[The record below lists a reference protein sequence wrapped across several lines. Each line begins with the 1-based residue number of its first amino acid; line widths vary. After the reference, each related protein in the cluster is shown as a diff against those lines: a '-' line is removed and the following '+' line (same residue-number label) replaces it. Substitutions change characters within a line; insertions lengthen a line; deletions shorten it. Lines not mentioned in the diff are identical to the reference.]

1 MNNHISKNTLNYI
14 RRLFPIVFIL
24 ISLSGKGQYRELIYY
39 RVPVGAIKYFH
50 PDETVFF
57 KLKSEDKFDVRKG
70 TIRLITDT
78 SYEIGNVRFKPDN
91 LKWISTKPSIGLRVL
106 KNFAGS
112 LIIATGIAS
121 IAYGIS
127 VFPNDELK
135 KKDKD
140 AFHNENV
147 KAINYCLGG
156 LALAAISI
164 PVYGIHP
171 RRYSVSKK
179 WRVKYQR

>member
-1 MNNHISKNTLNYI
+1 MRNLFNNEMSFFRNISTL
-14 RRLFPIVFIL
+14 IL
-24 ISLSGKGQYRELIYY
+24 ILCTLSVKGQYRELIYY
-39 RVPVGAIKYFH
+39 RIPVGAIKYFH

-57 KLKSEDKFDVRKG
+57 KLKSEDKFDIRKG
-70 TIRLITDT
+70 SIKLITDT
-78 SYEIGNVRFKPDN
+78 LYEIGNVRFKPSN
-91 LKWISTKPSIGLRVL
+91 LKWISPKPTVALRLL
-106 KNFAGS
+106 KNLAGS
-112 LIIATGIAS
+112 LIIATGLAS

-127 VFPNDELK
+127 IFPGDDLK

-140 AFHNENV
+140 AFHSENV

-156 LALAAISI
+156 LGVAAISI

-171 RRYSVSKK
+171 KRYSVSKK